1 MPTNGLVG
9 RRGAEIRLM
18 GSLARVCFTAA
29 VMVVVV
35 WLLRSGMPIGAV
47 AVVLL
52 AVWLRRTAE
61 SPRADGTERTRLS

>member
-1 MPTNGLVG
+1 
-9 RRGAEIRLM
+9 M

-29 VMVVVV
+29 VMVMVV

-47 AVVLL
+47 AVILV

-61 SPRADGTERTRLS
+61 SARASGLPRS